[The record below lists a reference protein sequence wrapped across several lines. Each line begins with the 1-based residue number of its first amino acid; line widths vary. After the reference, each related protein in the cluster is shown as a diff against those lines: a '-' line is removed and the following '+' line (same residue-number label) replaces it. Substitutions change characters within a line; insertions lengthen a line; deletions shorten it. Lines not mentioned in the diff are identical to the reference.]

1 MVESLCVPLDVC
13 MALTHKSLQKA
24 IPYMRNRIFYNFFFA
39 AAFLCLSGQVLA
51 QEIKANVT
59 LDKSQLTG
67 ATGINYVDD
76 IKSVIER
83 YINEHK
89 WTNDTYREEER
100 IVMNIQVTLLAIDA
114 NSNFETALI
123 VTAERPIYNSTSQ
136 SMLFQLTEPSW
147 KFNYTPNRTLLNDPL
162 QFDEFATMLDYY
174 VLLAL
179 GYDGDSFAELGGT
192 PFFRRAQNIVD
203 VAATAGGAGWSS
215 STSTLRNRF
224 FLISRLNDPNYDRF
238 RRAYYQYHRRGL
250 DVFIDNQNTARTN
263 VMEALRSIYENK
275 RQTADTFVFDMFFN
289 AKFREL
295 TGIFG
300 DADQQQRIQA
310 YQLLSQADPS
320 HLTEYDKLR

>member
-1 MVESLCVPLDVC
+1 MCTFGSIHVSI
-13 MALTHKSLQKA
+13 HKSHEKA
-24 IPYMRNRIFYNFFFA
+24 IPYMRNRIFYNFFFVL
-39 AAFLCLSGQVLA
+39 AFLSLSSTVFA

-59 LDKSQLTG
+59 LDKTQLTG

-89 WTNDTYREEER
+89 WTTDTYREEER
-100 IVMNIQVTLLAIDA
+100 IVMNIQVALLSIDGS
-114 NSNFETALI
+114 SNFEAAI
-123 VTAERPIYNSTSQ
+123 IMTAERPIYNSTSQ
-136 SMLFQLTEPSW
+136 SMLFQFSEPSW

-162 QFDEFATMLDYY
+162 QYDDFATMLDYY

-192 PFFRRAQNIVD
+192 PYFRRAQNIVD
-203 VAATAGGAGWSS
+203 VASAAGGAGWSS
-215 STSTLRNRF
+215 STTALRNRY

-238 RRAYYQYHRRGL
+238 RRAFYQYHRRGL
-250 DVFIDNQNTARTN
+250 DLFIDNQATARSN
-263 VMEALRSIYENK
+263 VMDALRSIYENK

-295 TGIFG
+295 AGIFG

>member
-1 MVESLCVPLDVC
+1 MCTFRC
-13 MALTHKSLQKA
+13 MHGYIHKSHEKA
-24 IPYMRNRIFYNFFFA
+24 IPYMQNSFFYNFFFVL
-39 AAFLCLSGQVLA
+39 AFLGLTGPVFA

-89 WTNDTYREEER
+89 WTSDTYREEER
-100 IVMNIQVTLLAIDA
+100 IVMNIQISLLSIDGS
-114 NSNFETALI
+114 SNFETALI

-136 SMLFQLTEPSW
+136 SMLFQFSEPSW
-147 KFNYTPNRTLLNDPL
+147 RFNYTPNRTLLNDPL
-162 QFDEFATMLDYY
+162 QYDDFATMLDYY
-174 VLLAL
+174 VMLAL
-179 GYDGDSFAELGGT
+179 GYDGDSFAELGGS
-192 PFFRRAQNIVD
+192 PYFRRAQNIVD
-203 VAATAGGAGWSS
+203 VASAAGGTGWSS
-215 STSTLRNRF
+215 STSTLKNRY

-250 DVFIDNQNTARTN
+250 DIFIDNQTVSRNN

-295 TGIFG
+295 AGIFG
-300 DADQQQRIQA
+300 DAEQQQRLQA

>member
-1 MVESLCVPLDVC
+1 ML
-13 MALTHKSLQKA
+13 
-24 IPYMRNRIFYNFFFA
+24 NRFIYNFFFVL
-39 AAFLCLSGQVLA
+39 AFLGLSESVIA
-51 QEIKANVT
+51 QEIKANVI
-59 LDKSQLTG
+59 LDKSQLKG

-89 WTNDTYREEER
+89 WTNDTYREVER
-100 IVMNIQVTLLAIDA
+100 IVMNIQVSLLSIDGS
-114 NSNFETALI
+114 SNFESALI

-136 SMLFQLTEPSW
+136 SMLFQFSEPSW

-162 QFDEFATMLDYY
+162 QYDDFATMLDYY
-174 VLLAL
+174 VMLAL

-192 PFFRRAQNIVD
+192 SYFRRAQNIVD
-203 VAATAGGAGWSS
+203 VAAAAGGTGWSS
-215 STSTLRNRF
+215 STSSLKNRY

-238 RRAYYQYHRRGL
+238 RKAYYQYHRKGL
-250 DVFIDNQNTARTN
+250 DLFIDNQTTSRNN
-263 VMEALRSIYENK
+263 VMEALKSIYENK
-275 RQTADTFVFDMFFN
+275 RQTADTFVFDIFFN

-295 TGIFG
+295 AGIFG
-300 DADQQQRIQA
+300 DAEQQQRTQA

>member
-1 MVESLCVPLDVC
+1 ML
-13 MALTHKSLQKA
+13 
-24 IPYMRNRIFYNFFFA
+24 NRFIYNFFFVL
-39 AAFLCLSGQVLA
+39 AFLGLSESVIA
-51 QEIKANVT
+51 QEIKANVI
-59 LDKSQLTG
+59 LDKSQLKG

-89 WTNDTYREEER
+89 WTNDTYREVER
-100 IVMNIQVTLLAIDA
+100 IVMNIQVSLLSIDGS
-114 NSNFETALI
+114 SNFESALI

-136 SMLFQLTEPSW
+136 SMLFQFSEPSW

-162 QFDEFATMLDYY
+162 QYDDFATMLDYY
-174 VLLAL
+174 VMLAL

-192 PFFRRAQNIVD
+192 SYFRRAQNIVD
-203 VAATAGGAGWSS
+203 VAAAAGGTGWSS
-215 STSTLRNRF
+215 STSSLKNRY

-238 RRAYYQYHRRGL
+238 RKAYYQYHRKGL
-250 DVFIDNQNTARTN
+250 DLFIDNQTNSRNN
-263 VMEALRSIYENK
+263 VMEALKSIYENK
-275 RQTADTFVFDMFFN
+275 RQTADTFVFDIFFN

-295 TGIFG
+295 AGIFG
-300 DADQQQRIQA
+300 DAEQQQRTQA

>member
-1 MVESLCVPLDVC
+1 ML
-13 MALTHKSLQKA
+13 
-24 IPYMRNRIFYNFFFA
+24 NRFIYNFFFVL
-39 AAFLCLSGQVLA
+39 AFLGLSESAIA
-51 QEIKANVT
+51 QEIKANVI
-59 LDKSQLTG
+59 LDKSQLKG

-89 WTNDTYREEER
+89 WTNDTYREVER
-100 IVMNIQVTLLAIDA
+100 IVMNIQVSLLSIDGS
-114 NSNFETALI
+114 SNFESALI

-136 SMLFQLTEPSW
+136 SMLFQFSEPSW

-162 QFDEFATMLDYY
+162 QYDDFATMLDYY
-174 VLLAL
+174 VMLAL

-192 PFFRRAQNIVD
+192 TYFRRAQNIVD
-203 VAATAGGAGWSS
+203 VAAAAGGTGWSS
-215 STSTLRNRF
+215 STSSLKNRY

-238 RRAYYQYHRRGL
+238 RKAYYQYHRKGL
-250 DVFIDNQNTARTN
+250 DLFIDNQTTSRNN
-263 VMEALRSIYENK
+263 VMEALKSIYENK
-275 RQTADTFVFDMFFN
+275 RQTADTFVFDIFFN

-295 TGIFG
+295 AGIFG
-300 DADQQQRIQA
+300 DAEQQQRTQA

>member
-1 MVESLCVPLDVC
+1 MCTFECIHGY
-13 MALTHKSLQKA
+13 THKSHEKA
-24 IPYMRNRIFYNFFFA
+24 IPYMLNRFIYNFFFVL
-39 AAFLCLSGQVLA
+39 AFLGLSESVIA
-51 QEIKANVT
+51 QEIKANVI
-59 LDKSQLTG
+59 LDKSQLKG

-89 WTNDTYREEER
+89 WTNDTYREVER
-100 IVMNIQVTLLAIDA
+100 IVMNIQVSLLSIDGS
-114 NSNFETALI
+114 SNFESALI

-136 SMLFQLTEPSW
+136 SILFQFSEPSW

-162 QFDEFATMLDYY
+162 QYDDFATMLDYY
-174 VLLAL
+174 VMLAL

-192 PFFRRAQNIVD
+192 SYFRRAQNIVD
-203 VAATAGGAGWSS
+203 VAAAAGGTGWSS
-215 STSTLRNRF
+215 STSSLKNRY

-238 RRAYYQYHRRGL
+238 RKAYYQYHRKGL
-250 DVFIDNQNTARTN
+250 DLFIDNQTTSRNN
-263 VMEALRSIYENK
+263 VMEALKSIYENK
-275 RQTADTFVFDMFFN
+275 RQTADTFVFDIFFN

-295 TGIFG
+295 AGIFG
-300 DADQQQRIQA
+300 DAEQQQRTQA

>member
-1 MVESLCVPLDVC
+1 ML
-13 MALTHKSLQKA
+13 
-24 IPYMRNRIFYNFFFA
+24 NRFIYNFFFVL
-39 AAFLCLSGQVLA
+39 AFLGLSESVIA
-51 QEIKANVT
+51 QEIKANVI
-59 LDKSQLTG
+59 LDKSQLKG

-89 WTNDTYREEER
+89 WTNDTYREVER
-100 IVMNIQVTLLAIDA
+100 IVMNIQVSLLSIDGS
-114 NSNFETALI
+114 SNFESALI

-136 SMLFQLTEPSW
+136 SMLFQFSEPSW

-162 QFDEFATMLDYY
+162 QYDDFATMLDYY
-174 VLLAL
+174 VMLAL

-192 PFFRRAQNIVD
+192 TYFRRAQNIVD
-203 VAATAGGAGWSS
+203 VAAAAGGTGWSS
-215 STSTLRNRF
+215 STSSLKNRY

-238 RRAYYQYHRRGL
+238 RKAYYQYHRKGL
-250 DVFIDNQNTARTN
+250 DLFIDNQTTSRNN
-263 VMEALRSIYENK
+263 VMEALKSIYENK
-275 RQTADTFVFDMFFN
+275 RQTADTFVFDIFFN

-295 TGIFG
+295 AGIFG
-300 DADQQQRIQA
+300 DAEQQQRTQA